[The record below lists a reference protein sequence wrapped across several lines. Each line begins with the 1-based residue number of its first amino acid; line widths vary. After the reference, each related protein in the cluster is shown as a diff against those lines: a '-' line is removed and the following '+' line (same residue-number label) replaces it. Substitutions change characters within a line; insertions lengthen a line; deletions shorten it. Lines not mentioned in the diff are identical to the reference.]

1 MRRRIGRPAALLVL
15 AASLVAGTSA
25 GLAGSAL
32 TDQGPA
38 STGAGSGPTPGTDT
52 PSPDG
57 LLGADDLL
65 ATTDFETIGWPAL
78 RVDSLA
84 SGEPQ
89 FAYACQRTTLAEAG
103 GPTATVSVE
112 WVGRSGFTAAETVA
126 ELGAPPQARQLFRR
140 VSGWYRDC
148 TAGTGSRKPSTL
160 AVSVEVAGGIAE
172 VWRLGSAAAEHAAYG
187 VLARAGERV
196 ALVDVYGDTTPVD
209 PAGLRDL
216 AQHAV
221 DRLS

>member
-1 MRRRIGRPAALLVL
+1 MRRRIGRTAALLVL
-15 AASLVAGTSA
+15 AASVVAGTGA
-25 GLAGSAL
+25 GLVGDAL
-32 TDQGPA
+32 TSPGP
-38 STGAGSGPTPGTDT
+38 GPIGRGSGPTTGTDT

-65 ATTDFETIGWPAL
+65 TTSDFETIGWPAL

-89 FAYACQRTTLAEAG
+89 FAYACQRTSLAEAA

-112 WVGRSGFTAAETVA
+112 WTADAGFTAAETVA
-126 ELGAPPQARQLFRR
+126 ELDAPPQARQLFRR

-148 TAGTGSRKPSTL
+148 TAGTGSRTPSTL
-160 AVSVEVAGGIAE
+160 AISVEGADGAAE
-172 VWRLGSAAAEHAAYG
+172 VWRLGPAPAEHAAYG